1 MGTETQD
8 PGSQPKPTPPG
19 VLPPDEG
26 QDVPKT
32 GRDPSDPLD
41 QDAADD
47 DVPGE
52 DDGDEGDEDETG
64 KIELPGA
71 TGQGD
76 QRDPSIPPA

>member
-32 GRDPSDPLD
+32 
-41 QDAADD
+41 AADD

-52 DDGDEGDEDETG
+52 DDGDAGDEDETG

-76 QRDPSIPPA
+76 QRDPAIPPA